1 MTEQERSGY
10 KTNTLSEI
18 KRSVKAM
25 RQVED

>member
-10 KTNTLSEI
+10 KTDTLNEI